1 MLKCDAIWLQ
11 QALARF
17 SAEELSPIVNI
28 GSSTAHFRTVE
39 QPFIEELIFAPLAA
53 RGVKVIHVDLK
64 AGDGVDIS
72 TDIFDN
78 TGLDEVRKR
87 APKSVICTHMF
98 EHVLSREDLAAR
110 LMMLLPING
119 LFFVTVPSS
128 YHQHNDPIDTMFRPT
143 PDELAALFTGQSIVE
158 KKSLAGDS
166 YWMHVRRRPVTLF
179 LRHFFRF
186 FVPFLGWTKWKRS
199 MGKLYWLY
207 NPYRVSA
214 IAGRKLVEAQ
224 ALTGGPAAADA

>member
-17 SAEELSPIVNI
+17 SSEELSPIVNI
-28 GSSTAHFRTVE
+28 GSSTKHFRTVE
-39 QPFIEELIFAPLAA
+39 QPFIDELIFAPLAA

-72 TDIFDN
+72 TDIFN
-78 TGLDEVRKR
+78 NAGLEEVRKH

-98 EHVLSREDLAAR
+98 EHVVSREDLAAR
-110 LMMLLPING
+110 LMALLPMNG
-119 LFFVTVPSS
+119 LFFITVPSS

-143 PDELAALFTGQSIVE
+143 PEELAALFPGQQIME
-158 KKSLAGDS
+158 KQSLAGDS
-166 YWMHVRRRPVTLF
+166 YWMHVRKRPVTLF
-179 LRHFFRF
+179 FRHFFRF
-186 FVPFLGWTKWKRS
+186 FVPFLGWQKWKRS

-214 IAGRKLVEAQ
+214 IAGRKMAEAPTVRAKSVVEAV
-224 ALTGGPAAADA
+224 